1 MTLTVEEKAHAL
13 YRGVA
18 LAPMVRASTTPL
30 RTLALKYGADW
41 VYTEEFVDRAL
52 SATIRVENKEMG
64 TIDFLKDVT
73 KMSAKVQ
80 RRIEKEGGAP
90 LLLRIDPA
98 IERGKLVCQIGTGE
112 PELALQA
119 ALHVHRDVDG
129 IDVNM
134 GCPRK
139 FSTSGGMGSALLT
152 DPVRAC
158 SIIKILRDNLDIPV
172 SAKIRLLK
180 DTAST
185 IDFVTGLVNAG
196 ALAVAVHGRKV
207 GDEGQHS
214 ADWETL
220 KEVISI
226 CKAKFPHIDFLVNGD
241 FYTRQEWTE
250 FMAETGASGVLLG
263 RPALFNTSIF
273 RKPPPI
279 LQTSSTDSDAVV
291 TTYGYDSNLLLD
303 KTVVVQ
309 DYLREAV
316 KYNIHHINVKY
327 VIGESMNNRR
337 APSQRSHLLVQ
348 HFPGGQTIGRTCD
361 CHTLEDLC
369 KVWNVDFDKN
379 VLLRSSQKA
388 APAGEHRYNDA
399 YLLGDCKKVEHL
411 PTAEGSIDP
420 PPKRVRIDSP

>member
-41 VYTEEFVDRAL
+41 VYTEELVDRAL

-64 TIDFLKDVT
+64 TIDYLKDVT
-73 KMSAKVQ
+73 KMSPKVQ
-80 RRIEKEGGAP
+80 RRIAKEGGAP

-98 IERGKLVCQIGTGE
+98 VEKGKLVCQIGTGE
-112 PELALQA
+112 PDLALQA
-119 ALHVHRDVDG
+119 ALHVHQDVDG
-129 IDVNM
+129 IDINM

-152 DPVRAC
+152 DPERAY

-172 SAKIRLLK
+172 SVKIRLLK

-185 IDFVTGLVNAG
+185 IDFVTGLVHAG

-220 KEVISI
+220 KEVIKA

-263 RPALFNTSIF
+263 RPALYNTSIF
-273 RKPPPI
+273 RKPPP
-279 LQTSSTDSDAVV
+279 SATDSDTVV
-291 TTYGYDSNLLLD
+291 TTYGYDSSLLLD

-327 VIGESMNNRR
+327 VVGESMNNRR
-337 APSQRSHLLVQ
+337 APSQRSHLLLQ
-348 HFPGGQTIGRTCD
+348 QFPGGQTIGSTCN

-369 KVWNVDFDKN
+369 KVWNVDYDEN
-379 VLLRSSQKA
+379 VLLRSSKKA
-388 APAGEHRYNDA
+388 APAQAGEHRYDDS
-399 YLLGDCKKVEHL
+399 YLLGDCKKVEHAS
-411 PTAEGSIDP
+411 TVEVNIDP
-420 PPKRVRIDSP
+420 PAKRVRVESP

>member
-1 MTLTVEEKAHAL
+1 MTLSVEEKAAAL

-52 SATIRVENKEMG
+52 SATIRVENAELG
-64 TIDFLKDVT
+64 TIDYLKDVT

-80 RRIEKEGGAP
+80 RRIARDGGAP
-90 LLLRIDPA
+90 LLLRIDPK
-98 IERGKLVCQIGTGE
+98 IEKGKLVCQIGSGE
-112 PELALQA
+112 PNLALQA

-158 SIIKILRDNLDIPV
+158 SIIRMLRDNLDIPV

-207 GDEGQHS
+207 GDEGTHS

-226 CKAKFPHIDFLVNGD
+226 CKAKFPHINFLINGD
-241 FYTRQEWTE
+241 FYTRQEFTE

-263 RPALFNTSIF
+263 RPALYNASIF
-273 RKPPPI
+273 RKPPPA
-279 LQTSSTDSDAVV
+279 TAVAA
-291 TTYGYDSNLLLD
+291 TYGYDSSLLLD

-337 APSQRSHLLVQ
+337 APSQRAHLLLQ
-348 HFPGGQTIGRTCD
+348 KFPGGQTIGKTCD
-361 CHTLEDLC
+361 CHTLQDLC
-369 KVWNVDFDKN
+369 KVWNVDYDEN
-379 VLLRSSQKA
+379 VLLRSTKQ
-388 APAGEHRYNDA
+388 APAGEHRYDDS
-399 YLLGDCKKVEHL
+399 YLLGDCKKTEAPSKVEDI
-411 PTAEGSIDP
+411 ADP
-420 PPKRVRIDSP
+420 PAKRVRVESP

>member
-41 VYTEEFVDRAL
+41 VYTEELVDRAL

-64 TIDFLKDVT
+64 TIDYLKDVT
-73 KMSAKVQ
+73 KMSPKVQ
-80 RRIEKEGGAP
+80 RRIAKEGGAP

-98 IERGKLVCQIGTGE
+98 VEKGKLVCQIGTGE
-112 PELALQA
+112 PDLALQA
-119 ALHVHRDVDG
+119 ALHVHQDVDG
-129 IDVNM
+129 IDINM

-152 DPVRAC
+152 DPERAC

-185 IDFVTGLVNAG
+185 IDFVAGLVHAG

-220 KEVISI
+220 KEVIKA

-263 RPALFNTSIF
+263 RPALYNTSIF
-273 RKPPPI
+273 RKPPP
-279 LQTSSTDSDAVV
+279 SATDSDAVV
-291 TTYGYDSNLLLD
+291 TTYGYDSSLLLD

-327 VIGESMNNRR
+327 VVGESMNNRR
-337 APSQRSHLLVQ
+337 APSQRSHLLLQ
-348 HFPGGQTIGRTCD
+348 QFPGGQTIGSTCN

-369 KVWNVDFDKN
+369 KVWNVDYDEN
-379 VLLRSSQKA
+379 VLLRSSKKA
-388 APAGEHRYNDA
+388 APAQAGEHRYDDS
-399 YLLGDCKKVEHL
+399 YLLGDCKKVEHAS
-411 PTAEGSIDP
+411 TVEVNIDP
-420 PPKRVRIDSP
+420 PAKRVRVESP